1 MFRIIAS
8 NSSNISAACEQAF
21 RRDLAARHL
30 RRGQPKDPGAQLAER
45 ENAVGIDA
53 PFSTSAK
60 SRDVAM
66 YRMNVIESAPDGYL
80 HPAGKESNATSP
92 WLSYPAMAA

>member
-45 ENAVGIDA
+45 ENAVGIDGA
-53 PFSTSAK
+53 LFHE
-60 SRDVAM
+60 RQEQGRCHVQNE
-66 YRMNVIESAPDGYL
+66 RN
-80 HPAGKESNATSP
+80 
-92 WLSYPAMAA
+92 